1 MVIYGYTQTWWY
13 TFVIMITI
21 CELQTLL
28 YFDWSPPWHFK
39 EYRAL
44 VPTLSYESHCKTHSI
59 VLSEAKSSVRQMPS
73 SLVWWYSSK
82 KATWY
87 MPYLMR
93 FFLTFEV
100 RRGTLCS
107 GARGWGPAG
116 NRTLRSAAGR
126 GGPAGNALILS
137 LLFGAGGE
145 HCDLELAVEV
155 RRRKEKEGQGK
166 TDGRT
171 DGRKERGGQADIKSN
186 NPHLTGGE
194 KGMVYD
200 PENVQ
205 PRNPTR
211 SGDLSQIRTVG
222 PFFGCEYIHIY
233 IHTHWSYTC
242 TYLCFWILS
251 WFFSVYIY
259 NIYIYL

>member
-116 NRTLRSAAGR
+116 NRTLQSAAGR

-194 KGMVYD
+194 KGHGL
-200 PENVQ
+200 
-205 PRNPTR
+205 R
-211 SGDLSQIRTVG
+211 SWKCPAAQSDQWW
-222 PFFGCEYIHIY
+222 PFPNKNCWAIFRLWIHTYIY

-251 WFFSVYIY
+251 WFFSVYI
-259 NIYIYL
+259 